1 MEKAKGSPQHK
12 FERRY
17 LMAAPDVFRISD
29 DEVMDEIKLSEYISK
44 MMHSYRPDTRSC
56 RMLTREDMR
65 YSTCLKRK
73 SGSLM

>member
-44 MMHSYRPDTRSC
+44 NDALVSTRYKK
-56 RMLTREDMR
+56 LQDAYE
-65 YSTCLKRK
+65 
-73 SGSLM
+73 